1 MANIPN
7 VDGWLKRSLKLRETI
22 KNNIDEFQSLSS
34 NYADMRDAAANNND
48 AKEEIDE
55 SYKYLVKVKKE
66 FCDLQAGGRRKGRK
80 TRRSRRY

>member
-7 VDGWLKRSLKLRETI
+7 VGGWLKRSMKLRQTL
-22 KNNIDEFQSLSS
+22 KGAIDEFRSLSS
-34 NYADMRDAAANNND
+34 DYADMRDAVANNND
-48 AKEEIDE
+48 AKEEIDD
-55 SYKYLVKVKKE
+55 SYNFLVRVKKE

>member
-1 MANIPN
+1 
-7 VDGWLKRSLKLRETI
+7 
-22 KNNIDEFQSLSS
+22 
-34 NYADMRDAAANNND
+34 MRDAAANNND